1 MLGSNSTAIPYTC
14 GFAADYFDAHDQN
27 DLAKKMIKLL
37 SNDTLLNEMKEK
49 SKARAKEVLDYE
61 QASKK
66 LDSIFMNILKKS
78 EN

>member
-1 MLGSNSTAIPYTC
+1 
-14 GFAADYFDAHDQN
+14 
-27 DLAKKMIKLL
+27 MIKLL